1 MTDRDLRK
9 LSRAELLEMLL
20 AQSKEIE
27 NLQAQIKESQE
38 QLAEMKKKFEDR
50 KIALDEAGSIA
61 QAALQLNGIFEVA
74 QRAADQYLDNVRE
87 LTDRQE
93 EICARKE
100 AESQEIADR
109 ILSEANARCEKMESD
124 TKARCD
130 VMTARAKIEADNYW
144 EDVSKRLEDFY
155 NAHRGLKELLAVHT
169 PSEQ

>member
-1 MTDRDLRK
+1 MTDKDLRK

-38 QLAEMKKKFEDR
+38 QLAEMKRQSEDR

-87 LTDRQE
+87 LTERQE

-100 AESQEIADR
+100 SESQEIADR
-109 ILSEANARCEKMESD
+109 ILAEANARCEAM
-124 TKARCD
+124 
-130 VMTARAKIEADNYW
+130 
-144 EDVSKRLEDFY
+144 
-155 NAHRGLKELLAVHT
+155 
-169 PSEQ
+169 